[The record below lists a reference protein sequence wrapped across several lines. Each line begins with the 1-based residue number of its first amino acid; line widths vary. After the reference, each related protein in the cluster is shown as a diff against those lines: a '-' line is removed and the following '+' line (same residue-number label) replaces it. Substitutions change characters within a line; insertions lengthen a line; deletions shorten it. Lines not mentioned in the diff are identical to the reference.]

1 MTPRQVRIRLVG
13 IAHPTRLVGDA
24 HPTLLDRRG
33 KSLEGEIA
41 MFCKTWLATVALVF
55 LTAAPAR
62 ARAPLDW
69 KLKEGQTF
77 YIEEK
82 ATLNL
87 SCTVAGEEEKEE
99 TTSTILSRITVLKE
113 FADRSVL
120 VEQQIESSKSKS
132 SGKPETDDASMQG
145 VKFRMTLGPTMR
157 LTKFEGY
164 DELMQ
169 RQSGGNAE
177 AEKTLRA
184 EMSEAETGRRL
195 SEPFNV
201 FLPDQPVAKGA
212 SWTKTRDLT
221 VGPLGTMLMT
231 LKYTPAAE
239 ETVDGQPVEKIVL
252 TGEAKHTLP
261 KPNAAAPFQ
270 FTKGHLNCNG
280 IQGVVLFDKRI
291 GRLVRMEFKLP
302 FDGLMTISGGGAE
315 AQAKYAGSLNQ
326 TIRLFGASKPAEA
339 PATGAVGEKADR
351 AKFNGKWVAVAI
363 TANGTE
369 IPADTLKEIPWYWIV
384 DQQKILSKRPG
395 RGGQT
400 IHNEELQFSID
411 PAKTPK
417 TFDMTD
423 PGSKQTNKGI
433 YEFDGD
439 TLKICFTMQSDGQRP
454 DDFTAKADSQRMF
467 IRWKLVE
474 TPAAK
479 PAGGE

>member
-1 MTPRQVRIRLVG
+1 MYY
-13 IAHPTRLVGDA
+13 
-24 HPTLLDRRG
+24 
-33 KSLEGEIA
+33 
-41 MFCKTWLATVALVF
+41 KTWLATAALIL
-55 LTAAPAR
+55 LTAASAR
-62 ARAPLDW
+62 AQAPLDW

-87 SCTVAGEEEKEE
+87 SGTVAGEEDKEE

-120 VEQQIESSKSKS
+120 VEQQIESSKTKS
-132 SGKPETDDASMQG
+132 SGKPETDDVAMKG

-157 LTKFEGY
+157 ATKFEGY
-164 DELMQ
+164 DDLV
-169 RQSGGNAE
+169 RGQSGGNAE

-184 EMSEAETGRRL
+184 EMSEAEMGRRL

-201 FLPDQPVAKGA
+201 FLPDEPVAQGA
-212 SWTKTRDLT
+212 PWTKTRDIT

-231 LKYTPAAE
+231 LKYTPAGE
-239 ETVDGQPVEKIVL
+239 ETVDGLPVEKIVL

-261 KPNAAAPFQ
+261 KPSAGAGFQ
-270 FTKGHLNCNG
+270 FTKGHLNCNA

-291 GRLVRMEFKLP
+291 GRLVRMDFKLP

-315 AQAKYAGSLNQ
+315 VQAKYAGSLNQ
-326 TIRLFGASKPAEA
+326 TIRMFGASKPAAA
-339 PATGAVGEKADR
+339 PATGAVGEKTER

-363 TANGTE
+363 TADGTE
-369 IPADTLKEIPWYWIV
+369 VPADTLKEIPWYWII

-400 IHNEELQFSID
+400 TYNEEIQIAID

-417 TFDMTD
+417 TVDTTD
-423 PGSKQTNKGI
+423 PKRKETNKGI
-433 YEFDGD
+433 YEFEGD
-439 TLKICFTMQSDGQRP
+439 TLKICFTMQQDGQRP
-454 DDFTAKADSQRMF
+454 DDFTAKTDSQRMF
-467 IRWKLVE
+467 IRWKRVE
-474 TPAAK
+474 APATK